1 MRFPN
6 ATYNMNVMNL
16 GNLCVIEIRGFF
28 DNYIIGKSNMKCLLT
43 VILNAVEL
51 LFVKKNSGYETIYS
65 KIIIKF
71 L

>member
-1 MRFPN
+1 
-6 ATYNMNVMNL
+6 MNVMFINL

-51 LFVKKNSGYETIYS
+51 PYARHHQPLLI
-65 KIIIKF
+65 
-71 L
+71 

>member
-1 MRFPN
+1 
-6 ATYNMNVMNL
+6 MNVMFINL

-51 LFVKKNSGYETIYS
+51 LFIKKNSGYETICS
-65 KIIIKF
+65 DIIIKF